1 MVAKRRS
8 RFFWFE
14 GVTEAEVVKS
24 LDDTTPSRLRQQGPR
39 RTLVLAMAVVLA
51 GLALIGLVAESKL
64 TSYLEFALLVAVFA
78 MYFMLRKGVR
88 HISDAPNELLDERQ
102 IAVRDAAYTV
112 VYRLLAFVGIVALVV
127 HLLLRHPHGTDV
139 AAAPADGTM
148 LLIAFTMAAAA
159 LPAMVLAW
167 SLPSEQPET

>member
-1 MVAKRRS
+1 MTAKRRS

-14 GVTEAEVVKS
+14 GITEAEVVKS
-24 LDDTTPSRLRQQGPR
+24 LNDTTPSRLRQQGPR
-39 RTLVLAMAVVLA
+39 RTLVIAMGAVLA
-51 GLALIGLVAESKL
+51 AMALIGFLAETKL

-102 IAVRDAAYTV
+102 IAVRDAAYTIA
-112 VYRLLAFVGIVALVV
+112 YRLLPLVGIVALVI
-127 HLLLRHPHGTDV
+127 HLLLRHLHGTDV

-148 LLIAFTMAAAA
+148 LVISFTMAAAA

-167 SLPSEQPET
+167 SLPSEQPDP